1 MLEAAEETAQVP
13 DPELAEAPVAA
24 LPLLDVDWE
33 LVSDQDF
40 RELLAA
46 LNFEA
51 SYHPNKRELTIRV
64 TLVPELTSLMGAA
77 HPFCLCS

>member
-1 MLEAAEETAQVP
+1 MSV
-13 DPELAEAPVAA
+13 

-33 LVSDQDF
+33 LVSDNDF

-51 SYHPNKRELTIRV
+51 SYD
-64 TLVPELTSLMGAA
+64 PESV
-77 HPFCLCS
+77 S